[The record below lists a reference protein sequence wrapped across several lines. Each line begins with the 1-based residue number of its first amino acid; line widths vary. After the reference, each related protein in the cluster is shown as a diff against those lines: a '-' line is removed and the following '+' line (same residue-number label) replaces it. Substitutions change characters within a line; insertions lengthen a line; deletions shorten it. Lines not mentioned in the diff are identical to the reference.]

1 MYNKYLESFISAAD
15 YGSLNKAAEA
25 MYISSTAL
33 MKQIN
38 QLEKHL
44 GIQLFIRTN
53 KGLQLSEAGKSLYQ
67 DAKYMIRFSQ
77 EALERAHHI
86 ELHQDYLIRIGTSL
100 MNPIQNISSLLQDI
114 SKENEKFQF
123 HIVPF
128 DDYKADFS
136 HIIKHLGDKIDII
149 AGILGFTTWTSSYHN
164 TITLYEESICVAL
177 SYQHPLATK
186 DTLNIEDLYY
196 QKIFI
201 SEPGESSYLDQLR
214 NELSIQHPQIEFIPL
229 SSYDMS
235 IFNQCE
241 HSNNI
246 ILTTSTWATLHPSL
260 KILPVD
266 WKYKVPYG
274 ISYPLNPSQGVNEFI
289 SRIKSYI
296 NSYNI

>member
-67 DAKYMIRFSQ
+67 DAKYMIQFSQ

-86 ELHQDYLIRIGTSL
+86 ELHQDHLIRIGTSL

-114 SKENEKFQF
+114 SKENENFQF
-123 HIVPF
+123 HIIPF
-128 DDYKADFS
+128 DDYKEDFG

-149 AGILGFTTWTSSYHN
+149 AGIFGFTTWTSSYHN
-164 TITLYEESICVAL
+164 TITLYEEPICVAL
-177 SYQHPLATK
+177 SYQHPLAFK
-186 DTLNIEDLYY
+186 DQLEIKDLYN
-196 QKIFI
+196 QKVFI
-201 SEPGESSYLDQLR
+201 SEPGESSYLDQLHSDL
-214 NELSIQHPQIEFIPL
+214 NIQHPQIQFIPVK
-229 SSYDMS
+229 SYDMT

-241 HSNNI
+241 QSKNI
-246 ILTTSTWATLHPSL
+246 ILTTPAWAALHPTL
-260 KILPVD
+260 KILSVN

-274 ISYPLNPSQGVNEFI
+274 ISYPLNPSQGVKEFI
-289 SRIKSYI
+289 SLVQSLKK
-296 NSYNI
+296 

>member
-67 DAKYMIRFSQ
+67 DAKYMIQFSQ

-86 ELHQDYLIRIGTSL
+86 ELHQDHLIRIGTSL

-114 SKENEKFQF
+114 SKENENFQF
-123 HIVPF
+123 HIIPF
-128 DDYKADFS
+128 DDYKEDFG

-149 AGILGFTTWTSSYHN
+149 AGIFGFTTWTSSYHN
-164 TITLYEESICVAL
+164 TITLYEEPICVAL
-177 SYQHPLATK
+177 SYQHPLAFK
-186 DTLNIEDLYY
+186 DQLEIEDLYN
-196 QKIFI
+196 QKVFI
-201 SEPGESSYLDQLR
+201 SKPGESSYLDQLHSDL
-214 NELSIQHPQIEFIPL
+214 NIQHPQIQFIPVK
-229 SSYDMS
+229 SYDMT

-241 HSNNI
+241 QSQNI
-246 ILTTSTWATLHPSL
+246 ILTTPAWAALHPTL
-260 KILPVD
+260 KILSVN

-274 ISYPLNPSQGVNEFI
+274 ISYPLNPSQGVKEFI
-289 SRIKSYI
+289 SLVQSLKK
-296 NSYNI
+296 